1 METNALQSVEQDN
14 TVQPEVQQST
24 YQKAIKTLLAS
35 GTKKI
40 TGLKVKNV
48 NFTEKDNY
56 DMVSFTLSSK
66 IRGFVSEDNGRT
78 YKEGFTNVIFSST
91 YAIAGAMKEDEELS
105 WMANYLIEH
114 PKALPVIFN
123 GATIDIIQKEVKE
136 GEEYKNIFSTRDSAD
151 PITFDHAVIIN
162 NIIKFKLG
170 KAGQIGASRLMD
182 KMLE

>member
-1 METNALQSVEQDN
+1 METKVLQGVEQDS

-24 YQKAIKTLLAS
+24 YQEAIKTLLAS
-35 GTKKI
+35 GAKKI

-66 IRGFVSEDNGRT
+66 IKGFVSEDNGLT
-78 YKEGFTNVIFSST
+78 YKEGLTN
-91 YAIAGAMKEDEELS
+91 
-105 WMANYLIEH
+105 
-114 PKALPVIFN
+114 
-123 GATIDIIQKEVKE
+123 DIIQKEVKE
-136 GEEYKNIFSTRDSAD
+136 GEEYKNVFSTRDNVD
-151 PITFDHAVIIN
+151 PVTFDHAVIIN